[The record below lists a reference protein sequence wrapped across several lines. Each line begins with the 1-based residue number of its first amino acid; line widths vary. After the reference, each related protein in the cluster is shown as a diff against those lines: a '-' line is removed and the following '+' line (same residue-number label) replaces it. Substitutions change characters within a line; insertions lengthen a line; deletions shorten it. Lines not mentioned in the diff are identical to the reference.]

1 MPTSWCVVYSA
12 STYTVH
18 GMCGVLQLQQLMTD
32 KKKGLPE
39 AHRGGIIE
47 EMARLKKELLENG
60 VKPVGLKLI
69 TNDPELK
76 DLLS

>member
-1 MPTSWCVVYSA
+1 MLPVY
-12 STYTVH
+12 
-18 GMCGVLQLQQLMTD
+18 MCGALQLQQLMKD

-39 AHRGGIIE
+39 AHRGGIME
-47 EMARLKKELLENG
+47 EMARLKKELLEDG

-69 TNDPELK
+69 TNDPELQ